1 MLTRYEQDRLA
12 EIERFLATEDPAF
25 ARRMRT
31 PRRPLSL
38 VLLAVG
44 LWAAALIVSVLVGM
58 VAVVVTLGV
67 LITVEVG
74 WHLYRRAH
82 RTP

>member
-1 MLTRYEQDRLA
+1 MLTQYEQDRLA

-25 ARRMRT
+25 VRRMRT
-31 PRRPLSL
+31 PRRPLVL
-38 VLLAVG
+38 VVLAAL
-44 LWAAALIVSVLVGM
+44 LWAAALTVSVLAGVL
-58 VAVVVTLGV
+58 AVVVTLGI

-74 WHLYRRAH
+74 WQLYRRAH

>member
-1 MLTRYEQDRLA
+1 MLTQYERDRLA
-12 EIERFLATEDPAF
+12 EIERFLVTEDPAF

-31 PRRPLSL
+31 PRRPVSL
-38 VLLAVG
+38 VLLAVA
-44 LWAAALIVSVLVGM
+44 LWAAALIVSVLAGV

-74 WHLYRRAH
+74 WQLYRRAH
-82 RTP
+82 RAP